1 MSSRSES
8 HFSCGP
14 ENLRHREHVCGETT
28 NARARGTL
36 RRRRAGESPATFSLV
51 SINRS
56 QKTRA
61 AQLTGSSS
69 HESIDGARA
78 WARGDWLER
87 STVRPDTLSRRQAE
101 DAAWREGGR
110 LLYLHT
116 HTHRE
121 RERERERATERRR
134 DRETERRRD
143 RETQRQRDAETERQR
158 GRGVWRYWH
167 RRPLSRQRGRRG
179 ARDVHRRA
187 GLLPAPPHPP
197 RALPGRRWGAGARDA
212 SRERR
217 QYIYTYYMD
226 SVVYPPYRPVF
237 GG

>member
-1 MSSRSES
+1 MS
-8 HFSCGP
+8 
-14 ENLRHREHVCGETT
+14 
-28 NARARGTL
+28 
-36 RRRRAGESPATFSLV
+36 
-51 SINRS
+51 
-56 QKTRA
+56 
-61 AQLTGSSS
+61 QLTGGTGSRDLRTGSC
-69 HESIDGARA
+69 
-78 WARGDWLER
+78 
-87 STVRPDTLSRRQAE
+87 PDTLSRRQAE

-116 HTHRE
+116 HTHTHT
-121 RERERERATERRR
+121 ERERATERRR

-237 GG
+237 CG